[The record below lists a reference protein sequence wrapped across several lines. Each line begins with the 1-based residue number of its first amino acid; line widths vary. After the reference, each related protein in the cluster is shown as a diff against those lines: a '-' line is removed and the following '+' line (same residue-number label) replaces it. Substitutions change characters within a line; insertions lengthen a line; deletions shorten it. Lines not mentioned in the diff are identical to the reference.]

1 MATGNSATAAAR
13 VVLALALLCSATSA
27 SAHGMRSAA
36 LEVFELEP
44 GVAIVSLR
52 ASAPEAGLQLIVP
65 DGCVATPAADQ
76 LVGELTDPPFVAAP
90 SSPASVT
97 VGLRCPDPLAGM
109 VLGVD
114 GLGPVITEAV
124 IHATLHDGTLHAD
137 IVTRARPTSTL
148 PVSIGHSVL
157 SVVRRY
163 LNLGWRHILAGADH
177 VLFLLALTLLAPNL
191 RSLLVAATS
200 FTVAHS
206 ATLALTALELLRV
219 RQDAAEACIA
229 LSLALA
235 GLELARRGLQEH
247 EFEDRRPTP
256 SLPLLAFG
264 FGLVHGLGFAGALG
278 EIGLPANR
286 LVSALVGFNLG
297 VELGQVALVSTLL
310 LAFRIL
316 PWRAAPRLLRP
327 FLAYG
332 IGSLGSFWFLE
343 RMSS

>member
-1 MATGNSATAAAR
+1 MTAANSATAAAR

-36 LEVFELEP
+36 LEVLELEP

-52 ASAPEAGLQLIVP
+52 AAVPEAGLRLIVP
-65 DGCVATPAADQ
+65 DGCVATPAGDQ
-76 LVGELTDPPFVAAP
+76 PVDELTDPPFATAP
-90 SSPASVT
+90 SSPVSLV

-109 VLGVD
+109 VFGVD

-124 IHATLHDGTLHAD
+124 IHATLHDGTLHTD
-137 IVTRARPTSTL
+137 LVTQARPASTL
-148 PVSIGHSVL
+148 PVSIGHSAL

-177 VLFLLALTLLAPNL
+177 ILFLLALTLLAPNL

-235 GLELARRGLQEH
+235 ALELARRSLQEH
-247 EFEDRRPTP
+247 ELDDRRPA
-256 SLPLLAFG
+256 SLPVLAFG

-297 VELGQVALVSTLL
+297 VELGQVAFVSTLL

-316 PWRAAPRLLRP
+316 PWKAAPRRLRP
-327 FLAYG
+327 IFAYG